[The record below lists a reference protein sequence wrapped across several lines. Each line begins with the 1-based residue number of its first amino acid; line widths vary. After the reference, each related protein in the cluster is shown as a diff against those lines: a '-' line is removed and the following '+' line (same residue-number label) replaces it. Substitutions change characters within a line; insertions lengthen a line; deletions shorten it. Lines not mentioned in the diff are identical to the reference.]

1 MQQKQDK
8 PNSTLY
14 LIENMLFVVLLVML
28 LSGVGM
34 LATHR
39 ALRIGGESNKVS
51 APLIDSQKNYM
62 KPLPKDFK

>member
-1 MQQKQDK
+1 
-8 PNSTLY
+8 
-14 LIENMLFVVLLVML
+14 MLFVVLLVML